1 MSCEDFSARHI
12 FHLPGCC
19 ICQPRVRFCWPVVL
33 LQVAQALL
41 AAALQPP
48 LRHMTARQLY
58 QLLQAAGELGA
69 APSGS
74 ELQQVQAFLS
84 S

>member
-1 MSCEDFSARHI
+1 MARLSPPLLLDFCRHCAR
-12 FHLPGCC
+12 FFVGP
-19 ICQPRVRFCWPVVL
+19 PTVL

-48 LRHMTARQLY
+48 LTHMTARQLY
-58 QLLQAAGELGA
+58 QLLQAAAELGA

-74 ELQQVQAFLS
+74 ALEQVQAFLS

>member
-1 MSCEDFSARHI
+1 MHDG
-12 FHLPGCC
+12 LGTYTY
-19 ICQPRVRFCWPVVL
+19 VTVLL

-41 AAALQPP
+41 NVALQPP
-48 LRHMTARQLY
+48 LTHMTVRQLY

-74 ELQQVQAFLS
+74 QLQQVQAFLS